1 MKEFTPPGDR
11 LDDIVQWDVRTWS
24 RAVDYWDQN
33 VDWSRVHTCLE
44 LGGREGGLSLWLAL
58 KNKSVVC
65 SDLSNT
71 ETTARPLHER
81 YGAVEMVLYEDI
93 DATDLRYENHF
104 DLVVFK
110 SILGGIGQNDDKAK
124 QRRVFERIRKALV
137 PGGFLLFAENMA
149 ASALHRSA
157 RKHFSPWSTYWR
169 YPSYDEME
177 EFLSVFTAYDMRT
190 TGFTAT
196 FGRNEAQR
204 DVLARLDAL
213 LDRAIGKRWK
223 YMAYGVAVK

>member
-1 MKEFTPPGDR
+1 MKEFAPTRDR

-24 RAVDYWDQN
+24 RALDFWDRN

-58 KNKSVVC
+58 KNKVVVC

-81 YGAVEMVLYEDI
+81 YGAVRLVLYEDI
-93 DATDLRYENHF
+93 DATDLPYENHF

-110 SILGGIGQNDDKAK
+110 SILGGIGRKDDKVK
-124 QRRVFERIRKALV
+124 QRQVFERILKALV
-137 PGGFLLFAENMA
+137 PGGCLLFAENMA
-149 ASALHRSA
+149 ASVLHRSA
-157 RKHFSPWSTYWR
+157 RKRFSPWSAYWR
-169 YPSYDEME
+169 YPSYDEMQ
-177 EFLSVFTAYDMRT
+177 EFLSGFTAYDMRT

-196 FGRNEAQR
+196 FGRNETQR
-204 DVLARLDAL
+204 DILARLDAV
-213 LDRAIGKRWK
+213 LDKAIGNRWK
-223 YMAYGVAVK
+223 YMAYGIAIK